1 MEINYSFKGKFGF
14 NGDKDSGSKTVKGF
28 KKLFAKKED
37 DSSDEKPSV
46 KSDQIFKNDSLGFG
60 GNWILSG
67 SVKLTVDELKE
78 LDRDYRDQIKNG
90 DILETAKQTGAAGKI
105 LTSSIC
111 EAFTENADSVYN
123 KIAEIRARYEED
135 DHGSSVKMAEFNA
148 ELSKLTHEQH
158 MADKE
163 YTAEERKLDKKL
175 AKELDKLDKEE

>member
-1 MEINYSFKGKFGF
+1 MEISYSFKGKFGY

-28 KKLFAKKED
+28 KKLFAKKEEEAD
-37 DSSDEKPSV
+37 NKPEV
-46 KSDQIFKNDSLGFG
+46 KSESNFKNDSLGLG

-78 LDRDYRDQIKNG
+78 LDREYREQIKNG

-123 KIAEIRARYEED
+123 KIAEIHARYEED

-148 ELSKLTHEQH
+148 ELSKLTHDQR

-163 YTAEERKLDKKL
+163 YAAEERKLDKKL

>member
-1 MEINYSFKGKFGF
+1 MKINYSLKGKFGYDG
-14 NGDKDSGSKTVKGF
+14 NKDCGAKTVKGF
-28 KKLFAKKED
+28 KKFFKKDEEAA
-37 DSSDEKPSV
+37 DEKPSV
-46 KSDQIFKNDSLGFG
+46 KSESNFKNDTMGFG
-60 GNWILSG
+60 GNWLLTG
-67 SVKLTVDELKE
+67 SVELTVDELKE
-78 LDRDYRDQIKNG
+78 LDREYREQVKSG

-135 DHGSSVKMAEFNA
+135 EHGSSVKMAEFNA

-163 YTAEERKLDKKL
+163 YAAEERKLDKKL